1 MSEAWHR
8 EQIAADTL
16 PGVFFGP
23 HNPSSACGGTH
34 CSSHH
39 LDEPDDG
46 AYRRCLECGHVY
58 RTAEDLQR
66 AWMANAP
73 PDLADLEKLPPAEE
87 IFFCPLCLHD
97 W

>member
-1 MSEAWHR
+1 MSH
-8 EQIAADTL
+8 IAPDLVTL
-16 PGVFFGP
+16 
-23 HNPSSACGGTH
+23 HHQSPSCGGTH

-39 LDEPDDG
+39 LDEPDEG

-66 AWMANAP
+66 AWMTNAP
-73 PDLADLEKLPPAEE
+73 PDLADWEKDPPNAPQ
-87 IFFCPLCLHD
+87 IHFCPTCLHD